1 MSLRKH
7 SMISKNS
14 RLDKVIA
21 LKYIERFELRDKRKE
36 VTKTDNQLKS
46 LQSVG
51 QIIGE
56 VLKEIT
62 KEKCKYFSYLDII
75 KSSAGTR
82 NVVGVKV
89 KLDRSKLVVGAR
101 VALDQTTQTI
111 MQVLPR

>member
-1 MSLRKH
+1 M
-7 SMISKNS
+7 
-14 RLDKVIA
+14 
-21 LKYIERFELRDKRKE
+21 RDKKKE
-36 VTKTDNQLKS
+36 VIKTDNQLKS

-62 KEKCKYFSYLDII
+62 KEKCTYPLIQDIV
-75 KSSAGTR
+75 KSSTGTR

-89 KLDRSKLVVGAR
+89 KIDRSRLVVGAR
-101 VALDQTTQTI
+101 VALDQTTLTI